1 MWERFGHNALWVHD
15 PRAGTDL
22 AYNWGMFSFD
32 QEGFLGR
39 LLKGTM
45 MYWMAPFPIDRM
57 IDAYVAEDRSIF
69 VQELALTTDQKLEL
83 QAALAQNAL
92 PENMYYRYD
101 YYQDNCSTR
110 VRDALDRVLDGSV
123 RRALEGVPTG
133 TSYRFHTRRLLQ
145 PMPMMYTG
153 IQVVLSDKADREID
167 RWREAFLPIQL
178 MEGVREV
185 RVPDG
190 LGGERSLVMS
200 EREVYHSTGLA
211 EATSVPSHLR
221 WYLVPGLALALLLF
235 LLAHPAA
242 WARVPMVALITL
254 WSVVAGVAGVVL
266 LGSWIFTD
274 HVFWYPNANL
284 LQLNPL
290 SLAVGALALPV
301 LVRPGPGRR
310 LFLLAA
316 VVAGL
321 SVLGLVLK
329 FVNVLDQQNGEIL
342 ALTLPA
348 NLAVLGA
355 LARLRRS
362 ARSSEAV

>member
-1 MWERFGHNALWVHD
+1 MWERFGHNALWIHD
-15 PRAGTDL
+15 PQAGTDL

-39 LLKGTM
+39 LLRGTM
-45 MYWMAPFPIDRM
+45 MYWMAPFRVQAM
-57 IDAYVAEDRSIF
+57 IDSYVAADRSIF

-83 QAALAQNAL
+83 QAALALNAL

-110 VRDALDRVLDGSV
+110 VRDALDQVLDGRV
-123 RRALEGVPTG
+123 RTALEGVPTG

-145 PMPMMYTG
+145 PMPTMYTG
-153 IQVVLSDKADREID
+153 IQVVLASKADREID
-167 RWREAFLPIQL
+167 RWREAFLPIKL
-178 MEGVREV
+178 MEGIREV

-190 LGGERSLVMS
+190 LGGEMSLVMS
-200 EREVYHSTGLA
+200 EREVYRTMGPP

-235 LLAHPAA
+235 LLAHPSG
-242 WARVPMVALITL
+242 WARVPVVALVAG
-254 WSVVAGVAGVVL
+254 WSVVAGLAGVVL
-266 LGSWIFTD
+266 LGSWLFTD

-290 SLAVGALALPV
+290 SLAVGVLALPV
-301 LVRPGPGRR
+301 LIRPVPGRR
-310 LFLLAA
+310 LYRLAA

-321 SVLGLVLK
+321 SALGLVLN
-329 FVNVLDQQNGEIL
+329 FVNALDQQNGEIL
-342 ALTLPA
+342 GLTVPA
-348 NLAVLGA
+348 NLGVLLA
-355 LARLRRS
+355 LVRLRRS
-362 ARSSEAV
+362 ARSSEPA